1 MSEQPIYI
9 AKTAVVKVPV
19 GPATGHRIA
28 TIVRRGDVIPQGVAQ
43 DHLDSLETRGLIE
56 KVEIPDTAEDSA
68 GTTAKTDGAE
78 EIPEGDPA
86 ESWTGKQLKA
96 YAVKHEI
103 NLGKAKSKPDMIAAI
118 AAAKQAPPAGSTEGD
133 TGANPAGTDPA
144 GSPE

>member
-1 MSEQPIYI
+1 MSDQPLYI

-43 DHLDSLETRGLIE
+43 SLLDSLEARGLIE
-56 KVEIPDTAEDSA
+56 KVEIPDTAEAAA
-68 GTTAKTDGAE
+68 GTPANADGAE
-78 EIPEGDPA
+78 EIPEGDPT

-96 YAVKHEI
+96 YAIKHEI

-118 AAAKQAPPAGSTEGD
+118 AAAKQSPPTGTTGSSDDGETAK
-133 TGANPAGTDPA
+133 GADPA
-144 GSPE
+144 GQE